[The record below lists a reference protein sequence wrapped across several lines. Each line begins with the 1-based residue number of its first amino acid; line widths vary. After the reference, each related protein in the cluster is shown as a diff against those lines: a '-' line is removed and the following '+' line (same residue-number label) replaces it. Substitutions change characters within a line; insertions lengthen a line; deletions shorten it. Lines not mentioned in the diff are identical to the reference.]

1 MANEVDKRAKLQNAM
16 SKAKKLM
23 QLESNG
29 TLDKIAAAHKDGI
42 NATLTDPS
50 GEMLTEG
57 LMTTSRNRETTAP
70 MPTRQQMGQNAGN
83 LPKAILEDFMKNPID
98 DSALYAALGE
108 QGDGR
113 SLSFLT
119 EGMNN
124 AQPTQTV
131 VPPQNIR
138 QLVNEGMGGQQYVQQ
153 PQVAQSIDYPMIRT
167 IVEEIVR
174 KYAVSLNKKIM
185 TESKQ
190 TATPSQVNTIALG
203 ETFKF
208 LDNNGNVYECTMKKV
223 SNINEIKKKRGIVK

>member
-1 MANEVDKRAKLQNAM
+1 MANEVDKRAKLQSAM

-42 NATLTDPS
+42 NATLTDAT

-57 LMTTSRNRETTAP
+57 LMTTSRDRQKTAP
-70 MPTRQQMGQNAGN
+70 MSVRQQMGENASN
-83 LPKAILEDFMKNPID
+83 VPAAIREAFMTNPID
-98 DSALYAALGE
+98 DSALYEALGE

-119 EGMNN
+119 EGMDDVK
-124 AQPTQTV
+124 PTQTV
-131 VPPQNIR
+131 VPPQNVR
-138 QLVNEGMGGQQYVQQ
+138 QIVNEGMGQQYVQQ
-153 PQVAQSIDYPMIRT
+153 PQVMQSIDYPMIRT

-174 KYAVSLNKKIM
+174 KYAVSLNKKIIS
-185 TESKQ
+185 ESKQ
-190 TATPSQVNTIALG
+190 ADAISQINTIALG

-208 LDNNGNVYECTMKKV
+208 LTKDGTIYECTMKKV
-223 SNINEIKKKRGIVK
+223 GNINNKKKNVNG

>member
-57 LMTTSRNRETTAP
+57 LMTTSRNRQTTAP
-70 MPTRQQMGQNAGN
+70 MPTRQQMGQNASN
-83 LPKAILEDFMKNPID
+83 MPKAILEEFMSNPID

-119 EGMNN
+119 EGMDTM
-124 AQPTQTV
+124 QPAQTV
-131 VPPQNIR
+131 VPPQNVR
-138 QLVNEGMGGQQYVQQ
+138 QIVNEGMGQQYVQQ
-153 PQVAQSIDYPMIRT
+153 PQVMQSIDYPMIRT

-185 TESKQ
+185 NESKQ
-190 TATPSQVNTIALG
+190 ETNEINTISLG
-203 ETFKF
+203 KSFKF
-208 LDNNGNVYECTMKKV
+208 LAKNGDLYECTMKKV
-223 SNINEIKKKRGIVK
+223 GNINNKKKNVNG

>member
-57 LMTTSRNRETTAP
+57 LMTTSRNRQTTAP
-70 MPTRQQMGQNAGN
+70 IPTRQQMGQNASN
-83 LPKAILEDFMKNPID
+83 MPKAILEEFMSNPID

-119 EGMNN
+119 EGMD
-124 AQPTQTV
+124 AVQPTQTV
-131 VPPQNIR
+131 VPPQNVR
-138 QLVNEGMGGQQYVQQ
+138 QIVNEGMGQQYVQQ
-153 PQVAQSIDYPMIRT
+153 PQVMQSIDYPMIRT

-185 TESKQ
+185 NESKQ
-190 TATPSQVNTIALG
+190 ETNEINTISLG
-203 ETFKF
+203 KSFKF
-208 LDNNGNVYECTMKKV
+208 LAKNGDLYECTMKKV
-223 SNINEIKKKRGIVK
+223 GNINDKKKSVNG

>member
-1 MANEVDKRAKLQNAM
+1 MANEVDKRTKLQNAM
-16 SKAKKLM
+16 SKAAKLM

-42 NATLTDPS
+42 NSSLD
-50 GEMLTEG
+50 GEIMTEE
-57 LMTTSRNRETTAP
+57 LMTTSRNRKTQGP
-70 MPTRQQMGQNAGN
+70 IPTRQMGQNAAN
-83 LPKAILEDFMKNPID
+83 VPAAIREAFMANPID
-98 DSALYAALGE
+98 DSALYDALGE

-119 EGMNN
+119 EGLE
-124 AQPTQTV
+124 QPQQHTIT
-131 VPPQNIR
+131 PPQNVR
-138 QLVNEGMGGQQYVQQ
+138 QIVNEGMGQQYVQQ
-153 PQVAQSIDYPMIRT
+153 PQVTQSIDYPMIRT

-185 TESKQ
+185 NESKQ

>member
-1 MANEVDKRAKLQNAM
+1 MANEVDKRAKLQSAM

-57 LMTTSRNRETTAP
+57 LMTTSRNRQTTAP
-70 MPTRQQMGQNAGN
+70 MPVRQQMGQNASN
-83 LPKAILEDFMKNPID
+83 MPKAILEEFMSNPID

-119 EGMNN
+119 EGMD
-124 AQPTQTV
+124 AVQPTQTV
-131 VPPQNIR
+131 VPPQNVR
-138 QLVNEGMGGQQYVQQ
+138 QIVNEGMGQQYVQQ
-153 PQVAQSIDYPMIRT
+153 PQVMQSIDYPMIRA

-174 KYAVSLNKKIM
+174 KYAVSHNKKIM
-185 TESKQ
+185 NESKQ
-190 TATPSQVNTIALG
+190 ETNEINTISRG
-203 ETFKF
+203 KSFKF
-208 LDNNGNVYECTMKKV
+208 LAKNGDLY
-223 SNINEIKKKRGIVK
+223 

>member
-57 LMTTSRNRETTAP
+57 LMTTSRNRQTTAP
-70 MPTRQQMGQNAGN
+70 MPTRQQIGQNASN
-83 LPKAILEDFMKNPID
+83 MPKAILEEFMSNPID

-119 EGMNN
+119 EGMDTM
-124 AQPTQTV
+124 QPAQTV
-131 VPPQNIR
+131 VPPQNVR
-138 QLVNEGMGGQQYVQQ
+138 QIVNEGMGQQYVQQ
-153 PQVAQSIDYPMIRT
+153 PQVMQSIDYPMIRT

-185 TESKQ
+185 NESKQ

>member
-57 LMTTSRNRETTAP
+57 LMTTSRNRQTTAP
-70 MPTRQQMGQNAGN
+70 MPVRQQMGQNASN
-83 LPKAILEDFMKNPID
+83 MPKAILEEFMSNPID

-119 EGMNN
+119 EGMD
-124 AQPTQTV
+124 AVQPTQTV
-131 VPPQNIR
+131 VPPQNVR
-138 QLVNEGMGGQQYVQQ
+138 QIVNEGMGQQYVQQ
-153 PQVAQSIDYPMIRT
+153 PQVMQSIDYPMIRA

-185 TESKQ
+185 NESKQ
-190 TATPSQVNTIALG
+190 ETNEINTISLG
-203 ETFKF
+203 KSFKF
-208 LDNNGNVYECTMKKV
+208 LAKNGDLYECTMKKV
-223 SNINEIKKKRGIVK
+223 GNINDKKKSVNG

>member
-57 LMTTSRNRETTAP
+57 LMTTSRNRQTTAP
-70 MPTRQQMGQNAGN
+70 MPARQQMGQNASN
-83 LPKAILEDFMKNPID
+83 MPKAILEEFMSNPID

-119 EGMNN
+119 EGMD
-124 AQPTQTV
+124 AVQPTQTV
-131 VPPQNIR
+131 VPPQNVR
-138 QLVNEGMGGQQYVQQ
+138 QIVNEGMGQQYVQQ
-153 PQVAQSIDYPMIRT
+153 PQVMQSIDYPMIRT

-185 TESKQ
+185 NESKQ

>member
-57 LMTTSRNRETTAP
+57 LMTTSRNRQTTAP
-70 MPTRQQMGQNAGN
+70 MPTRQQIGQNASN
-83 LPKAILEDFMKNPID
+83 MPKAILEEFMSNPID

-119 EGMNN
+119 EGMD
-124 AQPTQTV
+124 AVQPTQTV
-131 VPPQNIR
+131 VPPKNVR
-138 QLVNEGMGGQQYVQQ
+138 QIVNEGMGQQYVQQ
-153 PQVAQSIDYPMIRT
+153 PQVMQSIDYPMIRT

-208 LDNNGNVYECTMKKV
+208 LTKDGTIYECTMKKV
-223 SNINEIKKKRGIVK
+223 GNINDKKKSVIR

>member
-70 MPTRQQMGQNAGN
+70 MPTMQQMGQNASKM
-83 LPKAILEDFMKNPID
+83 PKAILDEFMKNPID
-98 DSALYAALGE
+98 DSKLYEALGE

-119 EGMNN
+119 EGMGNT
-124 AQPTQTV
+124 QPTQTV
-131 VPPQNIR
+131 VPPQNVR
-138 QLVNEGMGGQQYVQQ
+138 QLVNEGMGGQVVQT

-203 ETFKF
+203 ESFKF
-208 LDNNGNVYECTMKKV
+208 LTKDGTIYECTMKKV
-223 SNINEIKKKRGIVK
+223 GNINKNKKSVNG

>member
-57 LMTTSRNRETTAP
+57 LMTTSRNRQTTAP
-70 MPTRQQMGQNAGN
+70 MPTRQQMGQNASN
-83 LPKAILEDFMKNPID
+83 MPKAILEEFMSNPID

-108 QGDGR
+108 QGNGR

-119 EGMNN
+119 EGMD
-124 AQPTQTV
+124 AVQPTQTV
-131 VPPQNIR
+131 VPPQNVR
-138 QLVNEGMGGQQYVQQ
+138 QIVNEGMGQQYVQQ
-153 PQVAQSIDYPMIRT
+153 PQVMQSIDYPMIRT

-185 TESKQ
+185 NESKQ
-190 TATPSQVNTIALG
+190 ETNEINTISLG
-203 ETFKF
+203 KSFKF
-208 LDNNGNVYECTMKKV
+208 LAKNGDLYECTMKKV
-223 SNINEIKKKRGIVK
+223 GNIIDKKKSVNG

>member
-70 MPTRQQMGQNAGN
+70 MPTMQQMGQNAAN
-83 LPKAILEDFMKNPID
+83 MPKAILEEFMSNPID

-119 EGMNN
+119 EGMGNT
-124 AQPTQTV
+124 QPTQTV
-131 VPPQNIR
+131 VPPQNVR
-138 QLVNEGMGGQQYVQQ
+138 QLVNEGMGGQVVQT
-153 PQVAQSIDYPMIRT
+153 PQAAQSIDYPMIRT

-203 ETFKF
+203 ESFKF
-208 LDNNGNVYECTMKKV
+208 LTKDGTIYECTMKKV
-223 SNINEIKKKRGIVK
+223 GNINKNKKSVNG

>member
-1 MANEVDKRAKLQNAM
+1 
-16 SKAKKLM
+16 
-23 QLESNG
+23 
-29 TLDKIAAAHKDGI
+29 
-42 NATLTDPS
+42 
-50 GEMLTEG
+50 MLTEG

-70 MPTRQQMGQNAGN
+70 MPTRQQMGQNAAN
-83 LPKAILEDFMKNPID
+83 MPKAILEEFMSNPID

-119 EGMNN
+119 EGMGNT
-124 AQPTQTV
+124 QPTQTV
-131 VPPQNIR
+131 VPPQNVR

-208 LDNNGNVYECTMKKV
+208 LTKDGTIYECTMKKV
-223 SNINEIKKKRGIVK
+223 GNINKNKKSVNG

>member
-70 MPTRQQMGQNAGN
+70 MPTRQQMGQNAAN
-83 LPKAILEDFMKNPID
+83 MPKAILEEFMKNPID
-98 DSALYAALGE
+98 DSKLYEALGE

-119 EGMNN
+119 EGMDTV
-124 AQPTQTV
+124 QPTQTV

-138 QLVNEGMGGQQYVQQ
+138 QLVNEGIGGQVQQ
-153 PQVAQSIDYPMIRT
+153 IPQVAQSIDYPMIRT

-190 TATPSQVNTIALG
+190 NDATSQVNTIALG

-208 LDNNGNVYECTMKKV
+208 LTKDGTIYECTMKKV
-223 SNINEIKKKRGIVK
+223 GNINKNKKSVNG

>member
-1 MANEVDKRAKLQNAM
+1 
-16 SKAKKLM
+16 
-23 QLESNG
+23 
-29 TLDKIAAAHKDGI
+29 
-42 NATLTDPS
+42 
-50 GEMLTEG
+50 
-57 LMTTSRNRETTAP
+57 
-70 MPTRQQMGQNAGN
+70 MPTRQQMGQNASN
-83 LPKAILEDFMKNPID
+83 MPKAILEEFMSNPID

-119 EGMNN
+119 EGMD
-124 AQPTQTV
+124 AVQPTQTV
-131 VPPQNIR
+131 VPPQNVR
-138 QLVNEGMGGQQYVQQ
+138 QIVNEGMGQQYVQQ
-153 PQVAQSIDYPMIRT
+153 PQVMQSIDYPMIRT

-185 TESKQ
+185 NESKQ

>member
-1 MANEVDKRAKLQNAM
+1 MTNGLDKRANLQNAM
-16 SKAKKLM
+16 SRAKKLM

-50 GEMLTEG
+50 GEMLTEK

-70 MPTRQQMGQNAGN
+70 MPMRQQMGQNAGN

-98 DSALYAALGE
+98 DSALYKALGE

-119 EGMNN
+119 EEMD
-124 AQPTQTV
+124 AMQPKQTV
-131 VPPQNIR
+131 TPPQNVR
-138 QLVNEGMGGQQYVQQ
+138 QIVNEGMGQQYVQQ

-190 TATPSQVNTIALG
+190 ETNEINTISLG
-203 ETFKF
+203 KSFKF
-208 LDNNGNVYECTMKKV
+208 LAKNGDLYECTMKKV
-223 SNINEIKKKRGIVK
+223 GNINDKKKSVNG